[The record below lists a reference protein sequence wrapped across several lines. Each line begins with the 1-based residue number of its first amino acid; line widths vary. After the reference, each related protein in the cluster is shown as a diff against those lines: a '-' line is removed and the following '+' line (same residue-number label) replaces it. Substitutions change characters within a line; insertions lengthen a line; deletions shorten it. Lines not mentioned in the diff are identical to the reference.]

1 LKTFLDEISKKIISL
16 NYQFEDIKIV
26 VPNKRAISFFKKSL
40 SNNLSKPQFSPEIIS
55 IEKFMEEM
63 SGLKKIQRIDLLF
76 HLYEICKIDNIGEF
90 NEFLRWANTALDDF
104 DEIDFHLLNADD
116 FFEYESSLARIEEWA
131 KGNSSNDLMKNHSS
145 FFNSLKIYYEK
156 LYKNLMHENKGS
168 LGMIFREAVGNLEI
182 YLQNTNKFH
191 FFVGFNALNKCE
203 SQIFQEFLSLRKG
216 EIIWDIDK
224 FLYED
229 ESNSAGKFI
238 RKYFNE
244 WNYLRQKKESFA
256 EKNFELKKKIS
267 LVGVPK
273 NVGQSKYAAEISEN
287 IYKKSK
293 REKTV
298 IVLGK
303 ETLLTPLL
311 SGFSNNEIKWN
322 VTMGYPISQTSS
334 SDFFDL
340 FFKMHI
346 NVSSN
351 GFYYKNI
358 HEIITNSWVK
368 EMFQFNKINIISDM
382 EKLKKTN
389 QILVDSSFFVD
400 QNSQNNLKKLF
411 FKKFKDSK
419 DFINRLLNISD
430 FFISFFGSIDLEK
443 IFLELNHFK
452 RIKEIFLQI
461 LDKNKIDLIG
471 NDINSLYK
479 TFKFLI
485 GSEKVNFSTD
495 SSEGIQIMGLLE
507 TRLLDFENVIITNV
521 NEGVLP
527 PGKKNHSFISF
538 ESRKKFEMFTFLD
551 KDAIYTYHFY
561 RLIQRAKNIFLIY
574 NTKSEGLN
582 SGEKSR
588 FIYQLKFNNLKN
600 HDLKEINLG
609 YDFKKQYSKIDLI
622 KKTEQVEKR
631 LAEISSKGFSPS
643 SLIDYLTDPIEFYYK
658 RILKIRETE
667 KIESTLSYTG
677 RGKIV
682 HKVLE
687 DLYEPYLNKTLR
699 LENFNLMEKR
709 IEGLINEKFKKI
721 YGNSYKKTGSNY
733 IIHEVL
739 KKNIKDFIL
748 KEKNL
753 VKDGRTIEII
763 YLEEDL
769 EKNISIPS
777 LPFPVKFRGQPDRI
791 DKLDGVTRIIDYKTG
806 KILPSNLKLSKIENL
821 FSGTKFISSF
831 QLLSYFYLYSNH
843 LENNDSVQAGII
855 SFKNL
860 DQYFMPLS
868 LSGSQKN
875 NFIDPST
882 LSLFEKSLIDLII
895 EIFNSKIPFRRM
907 E

>member
-1 LKTFLDEISKKIISL
+1 MKTFLDEISKKIISL

-76 HLYEICKIDNIGEF
+76 YLYEIYKTDNIGDF

-131 KGNSSNDLMKNHSS
+131 KGNSSNDLIKNHSS

-191 FFVGFNALNKCE
+191 FFIGFNALNKCE

-224 FLYED
+224 YLYED

-311 SGFSNNEIKWN
+311 SGFSNNKIKWN
-322 VTMGYPISQTSS
+322 VTMGHPISQTSS

-358 HEIITNSWVK
+358 HEIINNSWVK
-368 EMFQFNKINIISDM
+368 EMFHFNKINITSDI
-382 EKLKKTN
+382 EKILKTN
-389 QILVDSSFFVD
+389 QLLVDPSFFLD

-411 FKKFKDSK
+411 FEKFKDSK

-430 FFISFFGSIDLEK
+430 LFISFFGSIVSEK
-443 IFLELNHFK
+443 VFLEVNHFK

-461 LDKNKIDLIG
+461 LDKNKIDLSIKV
-471 NDINSLYK
+471 SL
-479 TFKFLI
+479 
-485 GSEKVNFSTD
+485 
-495 SSEGIQIMGLLE
+495 
-507 TRLLDFENVIITNV
+507 
-521 NEGVLP
+521 
-527 PGKKNHSFISF
+527 
-538 ESRKKFEMFTFLD
+538 
-551 KDAIYTYHFY
+551 
-561 RLIQRAKNIFLIY
+561 
-574 NTKSEGLN
+574 
-582 SGEKSR
+582 
-588 FIYQLKFNNLKN
+588 
-600 HDLKEINLG
+600 
-609 YDFKKQYSKIDLI
+609 
-622 KKTEQVEKR
+622 
-631 LAEISSKGFSPS
+631 
-643 SLIDYLTDPIEFYYK
+643 
-658 RILKIRETE
+658 
-667 KIESTLSYTG
+667 
-677 RGKIV
+677 
-682 HKVLE
+682 
-687 DLYEPYLNKTLR
+687 
-699 LENFNLMEKR
+699 
-709 IEGLINEKFKKI
+709 
-721 YGNSYKKTGSNY
+721 
-733 IIHEVL
+733 
-739 KKNIKDFIL
+739 
-748 KEKNL
+748 
-753 VKDGRTIEII
+753 
-763 YLEEDL
+763 
-769 EKNISIPS
+769 
-777 LPFPVKFRGQPDRI
+777 
-791 DKLDGVTRIIDYKTG
+791 
-806 KILPSNLKLSKIENL
+806 
-821 FSGTKFISSF
+821 
-831 QLLSYFYLYSNH
+831 
-843 LENNDSVQAGII
+843 
-855 SFKNL
+855 
-860 DQYFMPLS
+860 
-868 LSGSQKN
+868 
-875 NFIDPST
+875 
-882 LSLFEKSLIDLII
+882 
-895 EIFNSKIPFRRM
+895 
-907 E
+907 